1 MKSKAKFYRIA
12 TQVLK
17 YSAIVLSALAVVIGF
32 SLMLLNSVTVGLVT
46 MFGLL
51 AFSFAS
57 LVSHNICK
65 VYRDGY
71 EAQEKQESAK
81 NVEILNFEKEQNNEN
96 VVIDEKVVLN
106 EKTKSKVQDDE
117 KVL

>member
-1 MKSKAKFYRIA
+1 
-12 TQVLK
+12 
-17 YSAIVLSALAVVIGF
+17 
-32 SLMLLNSVTVGLVT
+32 

-96 VVIDEKVVLN
+96 VVVDEKVTIN
-106 EKTKSKVQDDE
+106 ENTDSKFKDDE
-117 KVL
+117 KIL